1 MTDNTTSI
9 HEVNPDLDEIR
20 ETLMCSICHEMV
32 TLPVHAMCCVRAK
45 QMSPA
50 CLSCVRR
57 YYELNTHPHERSY
70 SKKSWGG
77 CGCTVYL
84 KSRQYADSY
93 YSHTLQLDMMRNLF
107 GPSRCPNEGCNVEC
121 RTSAE
126 LRRHLNGKV
135 QSSDKNPAC
144 QEALTKCDYCGF
156 FGKRRVVN
164 GEHFVT
170 NHSSVY
176 CRICDRRLAFRDA
189 EYHYNN
195 HVRHLQDFL
204 TEYKRIKANITAIQ
218 INNVQENV
226 ENNN

>member
-1 MTDNTTSI
+1 MNNNTTSTV
-9 HEVNPDLDEIR
+9 EVNPDLEEIR

-32 TLPVHAMCCVRAK
+32 TLPVHAMCCERAK

-57 YYELNTHPHERSY
+57 YYELNTHPNQRAF
-70 SKKSWGG
+70 SKKAWGG

-84 KSRQYADSY
+84 KNKQYAQSY

-107 GPSRCPNEGCNVEC
+107 GPSKCTNEGCDVEC

-156 FGKRRVVN
+156 FWK
-164 GEHFVT
+164 EK
-170 NHSSVY
+170 SSKWRTF
-176 CRICDRRLAFRDA
+176 C
-189 EYHYNN
+189 N
-195 HVRHLQDFL
+195 
-204 TEYKRIKANITAIQ
+204 KS
-218 INNVQENV
+218 
-226 ENNN
+226 

>member
-20 ETLMCSICHEMV
+20 QTLMCSICHEMV

-176 CRICDRRLAFRDA
+176 CRICDRHIALPAT